1 MSQTQAS
8 TPTTRISAFLL
19 MVVFVTLALSF
30 AALIFAA
37 YALDTNSE
45 AAWVLVILGLLG
57 VAMSTYVL
65 LQTRRRLSKLK
76 IVAPPVITMT
86 ECSACHNKETREFQ
100 RGDFI
105 FKEGELCKKCNGR
118 AIITAI
124 YKEVKEKEKD
134 KMPF

>member
-1 MSQTQAS
+1 MSQTQTSA
-8 TPTTRISAFLL
+8 PTARISAFLL
-19 MVVFVTLALSF
+19 MVVFITLALSF

-45 AAWVLVILGLLG
+45 AAWVLILLGFLG

-76 IVAPPVITMT
+76 IVVPPVITMT
-86 ECSACHNKETREFQ
+86 ECTACHNKETREFQ

-105 FKEGELCKKCNGR
+105 FKEGELCKKCNGK
-118 AIITAI
+118 AMITAI
-124 YKEVKEKEKD
+124 YREVKEKEKER
-134 KMPF
+134 MPF